1 MVTTDKAIEELNSNK
16 IDFVYNDDSVCT
28 TQGEVVIMLK
38 NLREYEKIGLEP
50 DEIRRIVDNWL
61 AIVGDEYD

>member
-16 IDFVYNDDSVCT
+16 IDFVYNDDSACT

-38 NLREYEKIGLEP
+38 SLREYEKIGLEP

>member
-50 DEIRRIVDNWL
+50 DEIRRIDDNWL
-61 AIVGDEYD
+61 AIIGDEYD